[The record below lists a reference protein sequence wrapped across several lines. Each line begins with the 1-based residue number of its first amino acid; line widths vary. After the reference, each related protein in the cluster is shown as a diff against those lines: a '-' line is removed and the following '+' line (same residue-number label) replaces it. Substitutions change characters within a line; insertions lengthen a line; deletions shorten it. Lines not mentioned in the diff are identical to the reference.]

1 MVKVKLSYN
10 LQQLIMKTLV
20 AYETIYLLRPDISE
34 DNLLKIVEQY
44 QGILVERG
52 AKNITIENRGRRHL
66 KYPIKKAK
74 DGVYIQMNYEAN
86 GEVINLIE
94 RSMKINDA
102 IIRYM
107 TTSVKGN

>member
-1 MVKVKLSYN
+1 MIHICHKL
-10 LQQLIMKTLV
+10 LKLTMKTLV
-20 AYETIYLLRPDISE
+20 SYETIYLLKPDLTE
-34 DNLLKIVEQY
+34 DSLLKIVEQY

-66 KYPIKKAK
+66 KYPIKRIK

-94 RSMKINDA
+94 KSMKINDS

-107 TTSVKGN
+107 TTSVK

>member
-1 MVKVKLSYN
+1 MIKVCNKLSQS
-10 LQQLIMKTLV
+10 LMKTLV
-20 AYETIYLLRPDISE
+20 SYETIYLLKPDLTE
-34 DNLLKIVEQY
+34 DSLLKIVEQY

-66 KYPIKKAK
+66 KYPIKRIK

-94 RSMKINDA
+94 RSMKINDS

-107 TTSVKGN
+107 TTSIK

>member
-1 MVKVKLSYN
+1 VINLFHKL
-10 LQQLIMKTLV
+10 LKLIMKTLV
-20 AYETIYLLRPDISE
+20 SYETIYLLKPDLTE

-66 KYPIKKAK
+66 KYPIKRVK

-86 GEVINLIE
+86 GEVISLIE
-94 RSMKINDA
+94 KSMKINDS

-107 TTSVKGN
+107 TTSIKSQ

>member
-1 MVKVKLSYN
+1 MQN
-10 LQQLIMKTLV
+10 LMS
-20 AYETIYLLRPDISE
+20 YETIYLLKPDLTE
-34 DNLLKIVEQY
+34 DSLLKIVEQY

-52 AKNITIENRGRRHL
+52 ARNIVIENRGRRHL

-94 RSMKINDA
+94 KSMRINDS

-107 TTSVKGN
+107 TTVLE